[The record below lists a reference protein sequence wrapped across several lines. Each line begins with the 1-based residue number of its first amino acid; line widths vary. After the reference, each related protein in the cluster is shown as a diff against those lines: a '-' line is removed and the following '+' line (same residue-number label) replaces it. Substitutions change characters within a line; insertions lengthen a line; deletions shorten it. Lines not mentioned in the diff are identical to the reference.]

1 MAAERE
7 CVWAAEA
14 GGGTAGDVAYSEVS
28 DVADGQDECGGV

>member
-7 CVWAAEA
+7 LVWAAEA
-14 GGGTAGDVAYSEVS
+14 GGGAVGNVAYSEVS